1 MASRPMPTRIDML
14 NVICFH
20 IHQKHIT
27 PAAKFLE
34 SIPSRMT
41 FTKNM
46 LDLNLLPVFEAMLV
60 EQNVTAAASHVG
72 LTQSAMSN
80 ALGRLRQHFD
90 DPLFVKTRT
99 GMLPTPRAQE
109 LAGPLKQALALI
121 RAAAEERERFDPKAS
136 GRTFRLYMTDV
147 GEMRFLP
154 GLMEHLRS
162 TGASVKIET
171 SQIQVEELADR
182 MTLGEIDLA
191 LGYLPEVSRAIDRLP
206 LFDEHYVCVT
216 RDDGTA
222 NKLTRERFLSSP
234 HVAIESMG
242 SGHAMFER
250 VLQQEGIAL
259 NVALRVPHFVVI
271 PMIVA
276 QTDLVVTLP
285 SRVAEQ
291 IAKPMNLRVHPL
303 PFKFPKFEVSLYW
316 HPRFASDPPIAWLRG
331 EMARLYQERPYVAR
345 SGKG

>member
-1 MASRPMPTRIDML
+1 
-14 NVICFH
+14 
-20 IHQKHIT
+20 
-27 PAAKFLE
+27 
-34 SIPSRMT
+34 
-41 FTKNM
+41 M
-46 LDLNLLPVFEAMLV
+46 LDLNLLPVFEALLV
-60 EQNVTAAASHVG
+60 ERNVTAAAKHVG

-99 GMLPTPRAQE
+99 GMLPTPRAEE

-121 RAAAEERERFDPKAS
+121 RASQDQRERFDPRAS
-136 GRTFRLYMTDV
+136 GRSFRLYMTDV

-171 SQIQVEELADR
+171 LQIQVEELADR

-191 LGYLPEVSRAIDRLP
+191 LGYLPEVSGAIERLP

-216 RDDGTA
+216 RDDGAA
-222 NKLTRERFLSSP
+222 NKLTLKRFISSP

-242 SGHAMFER
+242 SGHALFER
-250 VLQQEGIAL
+250 ALEREGIVR
-259 NVALRVPHFVVI
+259 NVVLRVPHFVVI

-276 QTDLVVTLP
+276 RTDLIVTLP

-291 IAKPMNLRVHPL
+291 IAKPMNLRLHPL
-303 PFKFPKFEVSLYW
+303 PFRFPKFEVSLFW
-316 HPRFASDPPIAWLRG
+316 HPRFASDPPVAWLR
-331 EMARLYQERPYVAR
+331 EQLAQLYQERPYAAR
-345 SGKG
+345 EFTPKTGDGEGLAPRG

>member
-1 MASRPMPTRIDML
+1 
-14 NVICFH
+14 
-20 IHQKHIT
+20 
-27 PAAKFLE
+27 
-34 SIPSRMT
+34 
-41 FTKNM
+41 M
-46 LDLNLLPVFEAMLV
+46 LDLNLLPVFEAILI

-80 ALGRLRQHFD
+80 ALGRLRQHFG

-99 GMLPTPRAQE
+99 GMLPTPRALE

-121 RAAAEERERFDPKAS
+121 RASAEATERFDPNSS

-162 TGASVKIET
+162 TGATVKIET
-171 SQIQVEELADR
+171 SQIQVDELADR

-191 LGYLPEVSRAIDRLP
+191 LGYLPELSGAIERLP

-216 RDDGTA
+216 REDGGA
-222 NKLTRERFLSSP
+222 NKLTLKRFMSSS

-242 SGHAMFER
+242 SGHALLER
-250 VLQQEGIAL
+250 TLQREGISL
-259 NVALRVPHFVVI
+259 NVVLRVPHFVVI

-276 QTDLVVTLP
+276 QTDLLVTLP
-285 SRVAEQ
+285 SKVAEQ
-291 IAKPMNLRVHPL
+291 IAKPMNLRIHPL
-303 PFKFPKFEVSLYW
+303 PFKFPEFEVSLFW

-331 EMARLYQERPYVAR
+331 QLAQLYQGSA
-345 SGKG
+345 

>member
-1 MASRPMPTRIDML
+1 MKPI
-14 NVICFH
+14 
-20 IHQKHIT
+20 
-27 PAAKFLE
+27 
-34 SIPSRMT
+34 
-41 FTKNM
+41 
-46 LDLNLLPVFEAMLV
+46 LDLNLLPVFEALLT
-60 EQNVTAAASHVG
+60 ERNVTAAASHVG

-99 GMLPTPRAQE
+99 GMLPTPRAEE

-121 RAAAEERERFDPKAS
+121 RASELQRERFDPQTS
-136 GRTFRLYMTDV
+136 GRSFRLYMTDV

-171 SQIQVEELADR
+171 LQIQMSELQDR

-191 LGYLPEVSRAIDRLP
+191 LGYLPELSGAIERLP

-216 RDDGTA
+216 REDGGA
-222 NKLTRERFLSSP
+222 NKLTLKRFISSP

-242 SGHAMFER
+242 SGHALFER
-250 VLQQEGIAL
+250 ALQREGIMR

-276 QTDLVVTLP
+276 QTDLIVTLP
-285 SRVAEQ
+285 SSVAER
-291 IAKPMNLRVHPL
+291 IAKPMNLRIHPL
-303 PFKFPKFEVSLYW
+303 PFKFPKFEVSLFW
-316 HPRFASDPPIAWLRG
+316 HPRFASDPPIAWLR
-331 EMARLYQERPYVAR
+331 EQLATLYQEPPYAACR
-345 SGKG
+345 DQ